1 VYFRRL
7 IKLYKKMAILGEIRN
22 KPWLLMGIIALA
34 MLAFVV
40 NPDSLE
46 KLFGAKPGV
55 FGKVN
60 GDEVTKEDFDD
71 QLFILQQQAQQQ
83 GRPTTGL
90 DEQAWQLAVQS
101 KLIAQQFDKMGL
113 KLTDDMFW
121 NQIQYDPMFAQNK
134 ENFDAKGNFK
144 VQEIKKQVE
153 ELKSTNVEMYNNW
166 LKTRKAMEYR
176 MMARQVFANV
186 SAGITVGKK
195 EAEEMMKQ
203 RDQLADIDFVKIGYD
218 AYAQKNPV
226 KVTTQDLA
234 DYIKKHP
241 VQFKREASRNLGLVY
256 FPAAAS
262 AEDDAAAQKD
272 INKLLNEGSATS
284 GGKENFHNTTN
295 DSMFVALNSDMQ
307 YNPTYFSASQLPAEI
322 KDKVASA
329 TVGTIWGPYKEQNF
343 YVLSKLLDKKPSD
356 STLSR
361 HILVSYKGNQA
372 GGDVTRT
379 KEQAKKL
386 ADSIGAIVK
395 ADPSKFTEFLKYSS
409 DPGSAA
415 QGGSVGWTTPA
426 TPFVPEFLHFLA
438 SNGKGA
444 TGVVETQFGYHII
457 NIEDKKSG
465 SMTYK
470 VANLVKTIKPSEKT
484 ENEVYTKATK
494 FIQQVQGKSFNDF
507 ANIAKKSNYN
517 FLNPKELGRFQGQI
531 PGLGTDKDQEVLAW
545 AFNKKRSKGDTDIFT
560 VDGTGDRIVAF
571 LNGIQDA
578 GTADPEAVRDQ
589 IEPIVKNQLIA
600 KQIKE
605 KLSAAKATSLDQVA
619 KQFASTKQ
627 AAQVNMLNPQV
638 AGAMEPKVAGAAF
651 GVAKGKLSNPVEGM
665 TGVYVLVKKSETVNK
680 QPGDLQQVIQSI
692 QGQNSQQFGQLFL
705 KSLQDNAKID
715 DYRIQVYNQQSQQ

>member
-1 VYFRRL
+1 
-7 IKLYKKMAILGEIRN
+7 MAVLGEIRN
-22 KPWLLMGIIALA
+22 RPWLLMGIIAVA

-40 NPDSLE
+40 NPDSLQ

-60 GDEVTKEDFDD
+60 GDEITKEDFDD

-83 GRPTTGL
+83 GRPTKGL
-90 DEQAWQLAVQS
+90 EEQAWQLAVQS
-101 KLIAQQFDKMGL
+101 KLIEQQFNKMGL
-113 KLTDDMFW
+113 KLTDEMFW
-121 NQIQYDPMFAQNK
+121 NQLQYDPMFAQNQ

-144 VQEIKKQVE
+144 IQEIKKQVE
-153 ELKSTNVEMYNNW
+153 ELKGTNAEMYNNW
-166 LKTRKAMEYR
+166 LKTRKAIEYR

-186 SAGITVGKK
+186 STGITVSKK
-195 EAEEMMKQ
+195 EAEEMMRQ
-203 RDQLADIDFVKIGYD
+203 RDQLADIDFVKVDYD

-241 VQFKREASRNLGLVY
+241 IMFKRDASRNLGLVY
-256 FPAAAS
+256 FPAAPS
-262 AEDDAAAQKD
+262 AEDDAATQKE
-272 INKLLNEGSATS
+272 INKLFSKGSEMS
-284 GGKENFHNTTN
+284 GGKESFQNTTN
-295 DSMFVALNSDMQ
+295 DSMFVALNSDMPF
-307 YNPTYFSASQLPAEI
+307 NPTYFSAAQLPAEI
-322 KDKVASA
+322 KDKVAGAS
-329 TVGTIWGPYKEQNF
+329 VGTTWGPYKEQNF
-343 YVLSKLLDKKPSD
+343 YVVSKLLDKKPSD

-372 GGDVTRT
+372 GADVTRT
-379 KEQAKKL
+379 KEEAKKL
-386 ADSIGAIVK
+386 ADSIGAVVK

-438 SNGKGA
+438 TNGKGA

-470 VANLVKTIKPSEKT
+470 VANLVKTIKPSDKT

-494 FIQQVQGKSFNDF
+494 FIQQVQGKSFNEF
-507 ANIAKKSNYN
+507 ANLAKKNNYQ
-517 FLNPKELGRFQGQI
+517 FSNPKEVGRFQGQI
-531 PGLGTDKDQEVLAW
+531 PGLGTDKDEEVIAW
-545 AFNKKRSKGDTDIFT
+545 AFNRKRSKGDTDIFT

-589 IEPIVKNQLIA
+589 IEPIVKNKIIA
-600 KQIKE
+600 KQITE
-605 KLSAAKATSLDQVA
+605 KINAAKAANLDQLA
-619 KQFASTKQ
+619 KQFAVTKQ
-627 AAQVNMLNPQV
+627 SAQVNLLSPQV

-665 TGVYVLVKKSETVNK
+665 TGVYVVMKKSETLNK
-680 QPGDLQQVIQSI
+680 QPGDVKQVIQSI

-705 KSLQDNAKID
+705 KSLQDNATIK
-715 DYRIQVYNQQSQQ
+715 DYRIEIYDQQSAQQ